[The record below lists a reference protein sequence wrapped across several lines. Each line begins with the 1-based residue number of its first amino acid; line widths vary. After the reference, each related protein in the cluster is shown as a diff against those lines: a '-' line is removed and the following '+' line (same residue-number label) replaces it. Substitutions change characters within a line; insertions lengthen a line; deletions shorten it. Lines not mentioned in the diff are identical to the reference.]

1 MGIILLPLFLFW
13 AICFLFSLRMGYV
26 LLKEEKLFAYKIL
39 PTIAATLLAF
49 LYMKHS
55 ISQFEHSE
63 SLWVFEIIFYF
74 LFNLN
79 AAALYLAALLSYF
92 TLRKRIKN
100 PSIKS
105 LIFIIALAI
114 SLGTLLGAF
123 GSESF
128 MEENNIEQTY

>member
-1 MGIILLPLFLFW
+1 MGIIILPLFLFW
-13 AICFLFSLRMGYV
+13 IVCFLFSFRMGYV
-26 LLKEEKLFAYKIL
+26 LLKEEKLFVYKIL
-39 PTIAATLLAF
+39 PAITAIFLAF
-49 LYMKHS
+49 AYTTLSLNQYKN
-55 ISQFEHSE
+55 SE
-63 SLWVFEIIFYF
+63 SLWAFEIMFYF

-79 AAALYLAALLSYF
+79 AAVLYLAALLSYF

-105 LIFIIALAI
+105 LIFIIALSI

-123 GSESF
+123 GGEAF